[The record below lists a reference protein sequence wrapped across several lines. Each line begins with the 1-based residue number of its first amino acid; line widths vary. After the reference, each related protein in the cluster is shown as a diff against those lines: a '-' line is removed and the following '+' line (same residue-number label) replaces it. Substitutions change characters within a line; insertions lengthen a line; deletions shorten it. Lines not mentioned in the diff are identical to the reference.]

1 MPTIRDHGE
10 TRESIY
16 TNVVKYSLIAF
27 SVNVLILVVCFCV
40 PSLPVLAA
48 GHHTGQEFSTE
59 PTRLPPD
66 LPSEHFSGLCPEAM
80 RYQRMIKCMIQRK

>member
-16 TNVVKYSLIAF
+16 TNVVKYSNSFFCQCAHLC
-27 SVNVLILVVCFCV
+27 VCV